1 MNKKIDILNETNYY
15 FITDSGSEV
24 SILDQVKIAV
34 ESGVKMIQYRDK
46 TKNDREKYKELKE
59 IKEICEGK
67 SLLIVN
73 DRVDLAWFIDAD
85 GVHLGQN
92 DLPPKEVKKAFDDMI
107 VGISTHNEKQAE
119 RAKKTA
125 DYVAVGPI
133 FKTQTKED
141 VDPELGMKRAK
152 DIAESI
158 KVPTV
163 AIGGV
168 NEENISDL
176 VEPFDIVCAI
186 SEVTRK
192 GKITD
197 RINKLERKIE
207 NAKEGK

>member
-1 MNKKIDILNETNYY
+1 
-15 FITDSGSEV
+15 
-24 SILDQVKIAV
+24 
-34 ESGVKMIQYRDK
+34 
-46 TKNDREKYKELKE
+46 
-59 IKEICEGK
+59 
-67 SLLIVN
+67 
-73 DRVDLAWFIDAD
+73 
-85 GVHLGQN
+85 
-92 DLPPKEVKKAFDDMI
+92 MI